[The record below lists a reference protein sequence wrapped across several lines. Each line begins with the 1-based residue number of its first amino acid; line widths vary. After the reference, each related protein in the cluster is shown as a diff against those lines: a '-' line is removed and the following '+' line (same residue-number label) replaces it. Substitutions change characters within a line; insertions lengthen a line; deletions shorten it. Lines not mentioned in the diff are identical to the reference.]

1 MHIKEE
7 IIVRITL
14 MNDYLE
20 PYEDMSA
27 YSFAV
32 AEEFLEPITN
42 ALCKTMGFVFDR
54 KENLKVF
61 PNSSFKGNEV
71 FCFYK
76 SKNDERAFM
85 IAVQGN
91 SVYWGISIKCKA
103 EDKLLFYNTI
113 KKYLEDNNDYTGIP
127 FLQID
132 EFEDQLRKNY
142 SKIQQNLF
150 ENDLRDAGL
159 I

>member
-1 MHIKEE
+1 
-7 IIVRITL
+7 

-32 AEEFLEPITN
+32 AEEFVEPITN
-42 ALCKTMGFVFDR
+42 ALCKIMGFVFDR

-61 PNSSFKGNEV
+61 PNSGFKGNEV

-113 KKYLEDNNDYTGIP
+113 KKYLEDNSDFTGNT
-127 FLQID
+127 
-132 EFEDQLRKNY
+132 K
-142 SKIQQNLF
+142 
-150 ENDLRDAGL
+150 
-159 I
+159 

>member
-1 MHIKEE
+1 
-7 IIVRITL
+7 

-32 AEEFLEPITN
+32 AEEFVEPITN

-103 EDKLLFYNTI
+103 EDKL
-113 KKYLEDNNDYTGIP
+113 
-127 FLQID
+127 
-132 EFEDQLRKNY
+132 
-142 SKIQQNLF
+142 S
-150 ENDLRDAGL
+150 L
-159 I
+159 IHI

>member
-1 MHIKEE
+1 
-7 IIVRITL
+7 

-32 AEEFLEPITN
+32 AEEFVEPITN
-42 ALCKTMGFVFDR
+42 ALCKTMGFVFVR
-54 KENLKVF
+54 KEKRKSF
-61 PNSSFKGNEV
+61 PNHYFKGDEK
-71 FCFYK
+71 FIFYK

-113 KKYLEDNNDYTGIP
+113 KKYLEDNSDYTGIP
-127 FLQID
+127 FFEID
-132 EFEDQLRKNY
+132 DFQDQLRWNFTKR
-142 SKIQQNLF
+142 QVNLIY
-150 ENDLRDAGL
+150 NDLKYAGL

>member
-1 MHIKEE
+1 
-7 IIVRITL
+7 

-32 AEEFLEPITN
+32 AEEFVEPITN

-127 FLQID
+127 FFKID

>member
-1 MHIKEE
+1 M
-7 IIVRITL
+7 
-14 MNDYLE
+14 
-20 PYEDMSA
+20 
-27 YSFAV
+27 
-32 AEEFLEPITN
+32 
-42 ALCKTMGFVFDR
+42 
-54 KENLKVF
+54 
-61 PNSSFKGNEV
+61 

-113 KKYLEDNNDYTGIP
+113 KKYLEDNSDYTGIP

-132 EFEDQLRKNY
+132 EFENQLRKNY